1 MNRDFSVLHEEYVKC
16 RTENAALKEKS
27 KSLTDAQEEFRAQ
40 MQSYIPISV
49 HNASVNECK
58 R

>member
-1 MNRDFSVLHEEYVKC
+1 MNRDFSVLHEEYIKC
-16 RTENAALKEKS
+16 RTEHAALKEKS
-27 KSLTDAQEEFRAQ
+27 RSLVDAQEDFRSQ

-58 R
+58 K